1 MYVKSVI
8 IQQSGGLI
16 WKDITCQNV
25 IKRTLCKFIALKQ
38 IKIRVWVKEIKYLG
52 IIKMSATIEL
62 YELVNRERLL
72 EVLNCSNLP
81 CESTSQD
88 DGNCKKKE
96 NLLTLLTKYSKLKW
110 YKNKGYKIVYKQ
122 NSGFGRYNC
131 SRGLQTFKRE
141 IRKYLCQ
148 EYYTDIDFVNCHP
161 TIIYYLLK

>member
-1 MYVKSVI
+1 
-8 IQQSGGLI
+8 
-16 WKDITCQNV
+16 
-25 IKRTLCKFIALKQ
+25 
-38 IKIRVWVKEIKYLG
+38 
-52 IIKMSATIEL
+52 MSATIEL
-62 YELVNRERLL
+62 YEMVNRERLL

-96 NLLTLLTKYSKLKW
+96 NLLTSLIKYSKLKW

-131 SRGLQTFKRE
+131 PRGLQTFKRE

-161 TIIYYLLK
+161 TIIYYLLKKNGFYGLEFLFLNV